1 MSCTDRGCITLTPA
15 IEMKILTH
23 FPSPGGRGRRA
34 ERAGALRAHSFTL
47 GVGKSVE
54 IPNMTEFELIRS
66 FFARQDVVRPDVV
79 AGIGDDTALL
89 QPPAGQQLAVTSDLL
104 VSGVHFLPDADPF
117 SLGHKALAVN
127 LSDLAAMGA
136 EPAWFMLNLALP
148 KADARWLEPFCRGMF
163 QLAREHNVQ
172 LVGGD
177 TSRGPLAIAIEA
189 HGFVPPGQA
198 LRRSGA
204 KIGDRIY
211 VTGALGDAALA
222 LRHRLGG
229 IRLIE
234 RDLAAV
240 AERLDRPTPR
250 VREGMMLRG
259 IAHSAIDISDGLL
272 ADLGHIL
279 EMSKVGARINLDKIP
294 VSPVCRSHIK
304 ETGWD
309 TVLATGDD
317 YELCFTVLEKNI
329 AALEKLQPACG
340 FHCIGAIESE
350 PGLRIMDE
358 SGKPYRP
365 RETGHDHFAEKQ
377 NE

>member
-15 IEMKILTH
+15 IEMKILTPS
-23 FPSPGGRGRRA
+23 PSPGGRGRRA

-79 AGIGDDTALL
+79 AGIG
-89 QPPAGQQLAVTSDLL
+89 
-104 VSGVHFLPDADPF
+104 
-117 SLGHKALAVN
+117 
-127 LSDLAAMGA
+127 A

-189 HGFVPPGQA
+189 HCFVPPGQA

-279 EMSKVGARINLDKIP
+279 EMSKVGAWIGLDKIP

-317 YELCFTVLEKNI
+317 YELCFTVPEKNI

-340 FHCIGAIESE
+340 FHGIGAIESE
-350 PGLRIMDE
+350 PGLRIVDE
-358 SGKPYRP
+358 TGKPYQP
-365 RETGHDHFAEKQ
+365 RQTGHEHFAEGKK
-377 NE
+377 

>member
-1 MSCTDRGCITLTPA
+1 
-15 IEMKILTH
+15 
-23 FPSPGGRGRRA
+23 
-34 ERAGALRAHSFTL
+34 
-47 GVGKSVE
+47 V
-54 IPNMTEFELIRS
+54 NEFELIRR
-66 FFARQDVVRPDVV
+66 FFARQDVARADVV
-79 AGIGDDTALL
+79 AGIGDDAALL

-148 KADARWLEPFCRGMF
+148 KADARWLGPFCHGMF
-163 QLAREHNVQ
+163 ELAREHNVQ

-204 KIGDRIY
+204 KAGDRIY
-211 VTGALGDAALA
+211 VTGSLGDAALA

-229 IRLIE
+229 IRLSE

-240 AERLDRPTPR
+240 ANRMDRPTPR
-250 VREGMMLRG
+250 VREGLMLRDV
-259 IAHSAIDISDGLL
+259 AHAAIDISDGLL

-279 EMSKVGARINLDKIP
+279 EMSRVGARIHLEKIP
-294 VSPVCRSHIK
+294 VSPVCRAHIA

-309 TVLATGDD
+309 MVLANGDD
-317 YELCFTVLEKNI
+317 YELCFTVPEKHV
-329 AALEKLQPACG
+329 AALEKLRPACG
-340 FHCIGAIESE
+340 FHLIGVIEAE
-350 PGLRIMDE
+350 PGLRIIDAD
-358 SGKPYRP
+358 GKPYQP
-365 RETGHDHFAEKQ
+365 RQTGHDHFAEK
-377 NE
+377 

>member
-1 MSCTDRGCITLTPA
+1 
-15 IEMKILTH
+15 
-23 FPSPGGRGRRA
+23 
-34 ERAGALRAHSFTL
+34 
-47 GVGKSVE
+47 
-54 IPNMTEFELIRS
+54 MTEFELIRT
-66 FFARQDVVRPDVV
+66 FFARQDVARPDVV
-79 AGIGDDTALL
+79 AGIGDDAALL

-148 KADARWLEPFCRGMF
+148 RADAHWLEAFSRGMF

-189 HGFVPPGQA
+189 HGFVPPGAA
-198 LRRSGA
+198 LKRSGA
-204 KIGDRIY
+204 QAGDRIY
-211 VTGALGDAALA
+211 VTGTLGDAALA
-222 LRHRLGG
+222 LRQRLGG
-229 IRLIE
+229 IRLPE
-234 RDLAAV
+234 NDMAAITG
-240 AERLDRPTPR
+240 RMDRPTPR

-259 IAHSAIDISDGLL
+259 LAHSAIDISDGLL

-279 EMSKVGARINLDKIP
+279 EMSRVGARINLDKIP
-294 VSPVCRSHIK
+294 VSPVCRSHIR

-309 TVLATGDD
+309 MVLASGDD
-317 YELCFTVLEKNI
+317 YELCFTVPEANV

-340 FHCIGAIESE
+340 FHHIGVIETE
-350 PGLRIMDE
+350 PGLRIVDAA
-358 SGKPYRP
+358 GKPYQP
-365 RETGHDHFAEKQ
+365 RQSGHDHFADDKKKS
-377 NE
+377 